1 MASRIQTYTQED
13 QQQGTPAQPRP
24 QYGNGAISAST
35 VHELEGGS
43 FAETIAGAGGV
54 TLAILA
60 IIGVLPMVLGSI
72 AVIAVGVGLFLGGGS
87 IAARSAQLEKG
98 PGGKQAR
105 RQIMAGLGMEAL
117 AGASGAV
124 LGLLALL
131 GISSLTLMG
140 VAAIVLGGALLLAS
154 AATARLET
162 DLSRMTSSEAPHQT
176 SHEAV
181 SLAAG
186 SDFLV
191 GAGAIVLGILSL
203 TGWAPLT
210 LALVAMLG
218 VGAAG
223 MLNGSALAVRF
234 FAMFGY

>member
-1 MASRIQTYTQED
+1 MASRIQTYTQEE
-13 QQQGTPAQPRP
+13 QQQRAPGQPRP
-24 QYGNGAISAST
+24 EQGNGAVSSST
-35 VHELEGGS
+35 LRELESGS
-43 FAETIAGAGGV
+43 FAETVAGAGGV

-60 IIGVLPMVLGSI
+60 IIGVLPIVLG
-72 AVIAVGVGLFLGGGS
+72 AVATMAVGIGLFLGGGS
-87 IAARSAQLEKG
+87 IAARSTQLEAG
-98 PGGKQAR
+98 PRGRQAR
-105 RQIMAGLGMEAL
+105 RQLMAGLGMEAL
-117 AGASGAV
+117 AGLSGAV

-131 GISSLTLMG
+131 GIGSLTLMG

-154 AATARLET
+154 AATARLES
-162 DLSRMTSSEAPHQT
+162 DLAQMTVGEHIS

-181 SLAAG
+181 NLAAG

-223 MLNGSALAVRF
+223 MLNGSALATRF

>member
-1 MASRIQTYTQED
+1 MASRIQTYTQEE
-13 QQQGTPAQPRP
+13 QQQKPSGQVRTQRGDGSVSPAML
-24 QYGNGAISAST
+24 
-35 VHELEGGS
+35 HELEGGS
-43 FAETIAGAGGV
+43 FAETIAGAGAV

-60 IIGVLPMVLGSI
+60 IIGVLPVVLGAI
-72 AVIAVGVGLFLGGGS
+72 ATMAVGVGLFMSGGS
-87 IAARSAQLEKG
+87 IATRSSQLEGG
-98 PGGKQAR
+98 PRGVHAR

-117 AGASGAV
+117 AGLSGAV

-140 VAAIVLGGALLLAS
+140 VAAIVLGGALLMAS
-154 AATARLET
+154 AATARLES
-162 DLSRMTSSEAPHQT
+162 DLYRSAPGEPHQT

-181 SLAAG
+181 NLATG

-191 GAGAIVLGILSL
+191 GVGAIVLGILSL

-223 MLNGSALAVRF
+223 MLNGSALATRF